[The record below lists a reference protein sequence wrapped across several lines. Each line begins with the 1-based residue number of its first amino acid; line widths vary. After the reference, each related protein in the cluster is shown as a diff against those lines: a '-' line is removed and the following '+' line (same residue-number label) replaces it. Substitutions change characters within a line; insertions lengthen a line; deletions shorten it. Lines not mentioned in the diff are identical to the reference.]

1 MVKVTEMAAEQL
13 KKTISKKKN
22 PEKVMLR
29 ISFGG
34 YGWGGPR
41 LKLTLDE
48 LKNQDD
54 VVIESQEITVVYSH
68 DIEEYVRNSVIDYS
82 KNWFQRGLVIRG
94 AKTSSC

>member
-1 MVKVTEMAAEQL
+1 MIKVTEIAAEKIKETIL
-13 KKTISKKKN
+13 KQKN

-54 VVIESQEITVVYSH
+54 VVIESQGITVVYSY

-94 AKTSSC
+94 AKTSTC

>member
-1 MVKVTEMAAEQL
+1 MIKVTEMAAEKIKQN
-13 KKTISKKKN
+13 ISKQKN

-29 ISFGG
+29 VSFGG

-41 LKLTLDE
+41 LQLTLDE

-54 VVIESQEITVVYSH
+54 VVIESQGITVIYNS
-68 DIEEYVRNSVIDYS
+68 DIEEYVHDSIIDYS

-94 AKTSSC
+94 AKTSTC

>member
-1 MVKVTEMAAEQL
+1 MIKVTEMAAEKIKENIL
-13 KKTISKKKN
+13 KQKN
-22 PEKVMLR
+22 PKKVMLR

-41 LKLTLDE
+41 LQLTLDE

-54 VVIESQEITVVYSH
+54 VVIESQGITVIYNS
-68 DIEEYVRNSVIDYS
+68 DIEEYVQDSIIDYS

-94 AKTSSC
+94 AKTSTC

>member
-1 MVKVTEMAAEQL
+1 MIKVTEMAAEKIKQN
-13 KKTISKKKN
+13 ISKQKN

-41 LKLTLDE
+41 LQLTLDE

-54 VVIESQEITVVYSH
+54 VVIESQGITVIYNS
-68 DIEEYVRNSVIDYS
+68 DIEEYVQDSIVDYS

-94 AKTSSC
+94 AKTSTC

>member
-1 MVKVTEMAAEQL
+1 MIKVTEMAAEKIKQN
-13 KKTISKKKN
+13 ISKQKN

-41 LKLTLDE
+41 LQLTLDE

-54 VVIESQEITVVYSH
+54 VVIESQGITVIYNS
-68 DIEEYVRNSVIDYS
+68 DIEEYVQDSIIDYS

-94 AKTSSC
+94 AKTSTC

>member
-1 MVKVTEMAAEQL
+1 MIKVTEMAAEKIKQN
-13 KKTISKKKN
+13 ISKQKN
-22 PEKVMLR
+22 SEKVMLR

-41 LKLTLDE
+41 LQLTLDE

-54 VVIESQEITVVYSH
+54 VVIESQGITVIYNS
-68 DIEEYVRNSVIDYS
+68 DIEEYVQDSIIDYS

-94 AKTSSC
+94 AKTSTC

>member
-1 MVKVTEMAAEQL
+1 MIKVTEMAAEKIKQN
-13 KKTISKKKN
+13 ISKEKN

-41 LKLTLDE
+41 LQLTLDE

-54 VVIESQEITVVYSH
+54 VVIESQGITVIYNS
-68 DIEEYVRNSVIDYS
+68 DIEEYVQDSIIDYS

-94 AKTSSC
+94 AKTSTC